1 MIAFDGARAEARA
14 ETRPAPCRENWG
26 LRPIVRLQVGHIQEV
41 WPDAP
46 LLWVVGGLV
55 QRAIREATRGAL

>member
-1 MIAFDGARAEARA
+1 MLGLKPGLKLGPL
-14 ETRPAPCRENWG
+14 PAENWG
-26 LRPIVRLQVGHIQEV
+26 LRPIVRLQVGHIHEV